1 MQSKTSQT
9 LYAYWNDV
17 RKGRLAPRRFEIEPS
32 RITSVLSETFIL
44 ERAERT
50 RYRFRLAGTKVCE
63 LAGAELRGADFLDGW
78 SADDQATLARQLV
91 AAGDNGGILVV
102 TYAAERD
109 GNVALYEAL
118 LMPLLHTHDIADRFL
133 GSLARLGNSSAAI
146 GEDGSPRLVSAEI
159 VWPDGKPHAALA
171 STGQSGS
178 GSRTAAFGTPRQSP
192 FHPHVRNARIVR
204 SEHRQFRVYEG
215 GLTKPSGKI

>member
-44 ERAERT
+44 ERAERA

-109 GNVALYEAL
+109 GKVALYEAL
-118 LMPLLHTHDIADRFL
+118 LMPLLHTHDTADRFL
-133 GSLARLGNSSAAI
+133 GSLAMLGDSAVAV
-146 GEDGSPRLVSAEI
+146 GEDGAPSLVSAEL
-159 VWPDGKPHAALA
+159 VWPDGKPHAVLA
-171 STGQSGS
+171 AGQSGP
-178 GSRTAAFGTPRQSP
+178 GARTATFGTPRQSP

-204 SEHRQFRVYEG
+204 SEHRQFRVYDG
-215 GLTKPSGKI
+215 GLTKPDSKI